1 MKDKSQTITFWAI
14 CIYLFCYFAHVANF
28 RNELTVIFGGLVC
41 LMLVVQQKKIR
52 IDVGICL
59 LTITMISYYTIMNGK
74 QGLLYSI
81 LYIPLVIYL
90 IGNYAACSL
99 KNDSEKEKKLLIL
112 IFVFVIGY
120 TLHGI
125 LNSYMYYAG
134 YVVPGTRRW
143 QDFWSGEIVPG
154 TQHIA
159 YFLPALVMFLPAV
172 ICFKKRKWLNL
183 FWILITGF
191 FGYTSLVTKSRMSV
205 VIFAI
210 VFCVQ
215 AVLLAGFERK
225 NIRKQLSNKKWWAVG
240 TIILIALIAGIFAV
254 KDSTVVVAF
263 IENMGKGGGIIN
275 NIRFQTQRLVLQ
287 QLFDY
292 PMGGRMMDLGGI
304 SHAHNT
310 WLDMANAAGLIPF
323 LAFTAYTVYTLY
335 ELVCFLKNKFSSIE
349 MKLILTGLYIAFFM
363 YLTVEPALEASV
375 HLVTPWIFVNG
386 IVHGCLINIKS
397 YEK

>member
-99 KNDSEKEKKLLIL
+99 KNDSEKEKKLQIL

-323 LAFTAYTVYTLY
+323 FTFTAYTIYTFCECIY
-335 ELVCFLKNKFSSIE
+335 FLRQKEFSTE
-349 MKLILTGLYIAFFM
+349 TKLILVGLYGAFFM
-363 YLTVEPALEASV
+363 YLTVEPALEASI

-386 IVHGCLINIKS
+386 IVHGCLNKNGFR
-397 YEK
+397 K